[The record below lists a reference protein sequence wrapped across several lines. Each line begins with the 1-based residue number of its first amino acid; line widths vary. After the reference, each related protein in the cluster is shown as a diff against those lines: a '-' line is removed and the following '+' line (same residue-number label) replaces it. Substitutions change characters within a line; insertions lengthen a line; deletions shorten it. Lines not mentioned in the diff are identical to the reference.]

1 MQVSRQLMSGLMAAT
16 AVLCVLASASPS
28 QAAVVCTRGKFV
40 TNACVSA
47 LEAQIAQAN
56 QIVQCLKDME
66 TEYLGVNGAA
76 GAGKDFTAQK
86 KQCLTLI
93 SSAKAGAGTLSALDA
108 DNPDGGDDANVA
120 NAYRAI
126 NEWATK

>member
-1 MQVSRQLMSGLMAAT
+1 MSRQLMSGLLAAT
-16 AVLCVLASASPS
+16 AVLCALASESPS
-28 QAAVVCTRGKFV
+28 QAAVVCTRGNFV
-40 TNACVSA
+40 KKACVSA
-47 LEAQIAQAN
+47 LEGQIAQAN

-108 DNPDGGDDANVA
+108 DNPDGGDDANVT